1 MTMIKTHSN
10 INFDISTRENTTG
23 NVRNAKVSK
32 KHRLVVLM
40 LNGEK
45 LDQIRAN
52 RVVVELFHSG
62 AQKKVGWKESRRRTS
77 IKIGIR
83 TNPEDDE

>member
-1 MTMIKTHSN
+1 
-10 INFDISTRENTTG
+10 
-23 NVRNAKVSK
+23 
-32 KHRLVVLM
+32 M